1 MVRILEAYN
10 DDEQL
15 VDDLRK
21 EYKQIFRNYKQY
33 IKDEYLVG
41 EDLYNTDTENQQ
53 EFEQRNEELENI
65 IANASKYYAVID
77 GEQYVEFISSKY
89 GLSEQFGRL
98 NIKDGINVY
107 EAPYGFIVRA
117 YYNQRTDDL
126 IFVKLLQ
133 EDYEKL
139 LYLDV

>member
-1 MVRILEAYN
+1 MEAYY

-15 VDDLRK
+15 VSDLRK

-33 IKDEYLVG
+33 IKDENLIVD
-41 EDLYNTDTENQQ
+41 DLYSIDTEDEQLL
-53 EFEQRNEELENI
+53 EQRNEELENI

-89 GLSEQFGRL
+89 GFNEQFGRMA
-98 NIKDGINVY
+98 IKDGINVY
-107 EAPYGFIVRA
+107 ETPYGFIIRG

-126 IFVKLLQ
+126 IFVKLSQ